1 MVLVG
6 EKLESGTIQYTSRDG
21 TQVNAFYSR
30 PAGPGSYP
38 GVIVTMEGMGLMEHH
53 KDIARRFAGQGFLA
67 IAPDLY
73 TRQGTPDPSNMDEV
87 IKTLMSVPDSQ
98 AMDDLDGAAVH
109 LKNQAHCNGKVGII
123 GFCSGGRYTLMM
135 ACQSSNIAAAVDSA
149 GGNIVHETSPLRPVQ
164 PIDMVPNLSCPLL
177 ALFGIED
184 DSPSPEQ
191 AERMKALL
199 DEHGKTYEW
208 VMYENAGHAFFAD
221 YRPSYRAVPA
231 QDMWHRVLLFYDKH
245 LRV

>member
-1 MVLVG
+1 MVVVG
-6 EKLESGTIQYTSRDG
+6 EQVESGTIQYTSRDG
-21 TQVNAFYSR
+21 SSVNAFYSR
-30 PAGPGSYP
+30 PAAPGSYP

-53 KDIARRFAGQGFLA
+53 KDIARRFAGRGFLA

-73 TRQGTPDPSNMDEV
+73 TREGSPDPNNMDEV
-87 IKTLMSVPDSQ
+87 VKTLLSVPDSQ

-109 LKNQAHCNGKVGII
+109 LKGQAHCNGKVGII

-135 ACQSSNIAAAVDSA
+135 ACLSSNIDAAVDSA
-149 GGNIVHETSPLRPVQ
+149 GGNIVHDVTPLRPVQ
-164 PIDMVPNLSCPLL
+164 PIEMVPDLSCPLL
-177 ALFGIED
+177 ALFGVED
-184 DSPSPEQ
+184 DNPTPEQ
-191 AERMKALL
+191 AERMKGLL
-199 DEHGKTYEW
+199 DENSKTYEW

-245 LRV
+245 LRG